1 MFRAIAVIYIENK
14 YNYFASRFYTT
25 TSSLGTLDEAL
36 QRLTVSRC
44 EVDLGNIKDAYAQL
58 YGESLHNDVSVRK
71 IIFIWSV
78 FSTNLFWFVQSDTS
92 GDYRSTLLALI
103 RWAWMATWK
112 KRFLSV
118 IPGLLCTIVPR
129 SQFCATVPKI

>member
-1 MFRAIAVIYIENK
+1 MDWTYGMLDIENK

-103 RWAWMATWK
+103 R
-112 KRFLSV
+112 
-118 IPGLLCTIVPR
+118 
-129 SQFCATVPKI
+129 